1 VDLEITRHDP
11 NNYTGMG
18 LMQQAGTQAF
28 AGDQQRSNPT
38 FIRRL
43 VIDAH
48 GYLSDALPLDLTA
61 EEVRSIRS
69 RLPPDVRRPDN
80 HAILPS
86 SLPAEDA
93 PERPSILHRG
103 VAKMTL
109 FVCLFLSIT
118 VPLFRTLLTALYKFD
133 RAHQVSDRGLAIAIV
148 LSSAMWRVFYDF
160 LVKIMELDN
169 GKVGA
174 RVQDAAAWVAEG
186 FTGGAVEGF
195 GQYMITEGG
204 QNQGRREIQARRNR
218 PGSSPF

>member
-1 VDLEITRHDP
+1 
-11 NNYTGMG
+11 MG

-80 HAILPS
+80 HVILPS